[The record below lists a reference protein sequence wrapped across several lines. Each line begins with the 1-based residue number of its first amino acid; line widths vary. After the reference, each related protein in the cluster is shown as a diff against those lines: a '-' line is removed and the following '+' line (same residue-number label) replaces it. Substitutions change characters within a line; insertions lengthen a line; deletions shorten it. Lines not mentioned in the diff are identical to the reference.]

1 MVHEM
6 SHKKN
11 QIEKDKDERK
21 PLDDSKS
28 QAYNLINWDDDKEYT

>member
-1 MVHEM
+1 MT
-6 SHKKN
+6 HKKN

-28 QAYNLINWDDDKEYT
+28 KAYFLINRDDDKEYT